1 MWNYALEKLAIG
13 DLIMLCADDIR
24 FKSPSWDTYVCEA
37 FETHGSF
44 GFVYGDDLV
53 HGRRLSTHPFVHGER
68 IRVSGFWLPPYFVS
82 DFVDLWLDE
91 VSKALG
97 DADVYLS
104 NVITE
109 HLHFSVGKSEIDE
122 TTQNRLTRHKL
133 DNPLAIYASKAFER
147 IAQIERLRVA
157 INSR

>member
-1 MWNYALEKLAIG
+1 MWNYALEKLASG

-24 FKSPSWDTYVCEA
+24 FKSPSWDTYVREA

-44 GFVYGDDLV
+44 SLVYGDDLV
-53 HGRRLSTHPFVHGER
+53 HGRRLSTHPFVHREW

-97 DADVYLS
+97 ADVYISQMSLP
-104 NVITE
+104 NTFTLVW
-109 HLHFSVGKSEIDE
+109 GKV
-122 TTQNRLTRHKL
+122 RLTKQHKIVS
-133 DNPLAIYASKAFER
+133 PVIS
-147 IAQIERLRVA
+147 
-157 INSR
+157 